1 MALIKSIDTEFG
13 IPATYWNIGAVQ
25 EDFKG
30 CGTEI
35 TFYGYAS
42 MEARFAGKQPL
53 SAGKFQLTGSEYVA
67 GADRQALY
75 QIIKQRAEFVDAL
88 DALEPTLEPEP
99 LLTQPELAEPI
110 PPELAEPIQP
120 EFAEPTPPEF
130 AEPIPP
136 EL

>member
-30 CGTEI
+30 KGTEV

-42 MEARFAGKQPL
+42 KEARQAGKQPL
-53 SAGKFQLTGSEYVA
+53 SAGKATIEGDEYVA

-75 QIIKQRAEFVDAL
+75 EIIKQKPEFVGSVD
-88 DALEPTLEPEP
+88 D
-99 LLTQPELAEPI
+99 Q
-110 PPELAEPIQP
+110 
-120 EFAEPTPPEF
+120 
-130 AEPIPP
+130 
-136 EL
+136 